1 MKKIT
6 LLASLIAG
14 LSLSSCTFALDQT
27 DIQKISQQ
35 IEHRLAGGE
44 TTGLSIAVVKDN
56 TPVML
61 QGFGLANTET
71 QQPVTPDTQFRIAS
85 ITKTFVTL
93 AVLKLVNQGKLSLD
107 DSVYKHLPDF
117 KPKTLPNNNNVITVR
132 DLLTHQSGIPTGWFR
147 GDEPTTSP
155 NKDLN
160 SLAALLSDDY
170 LVWNRGTISA
180 YNNNA
185 FGLAGLLVSR
195 ISGQSWQDYL
205 HTEFFTPLAMNNTL
219 SHLPNGPLPVQMAQS
234 YSGTAQEPK
243 FASLLTPAGGIIST
257 GNDMARYMQAILDSW
272 NYDSHAIVPSSLIT
286 KVRNVQNAHIQ
297 LDGDHEMGLGFFVDH
312 FNGHIAIS
320 HDGSYQG
327 YESMMYIV
335 PELNFGVFVTTNNRD
350 GDDTVFDIA
359 DMVTNMV
366 TQSVKGPFLDNKNT
380 QKSSFQPSQSKTLE
394 AGFYAGRRNI
404 FIEKTPSGEFVMFS
418 PGQTIKQLKQVDSDS
433 YQIIGEEGD
442 VRIKLT
448 QAIDGF
454 RFTYNGKDSANVFSK
469 LVTTKLTP
477 ELEKLL
483 GYYQVETT
491 NPDIGDIKVRY
502 SPEFQALL
510 AVSVKHGFVRA
521 LKVVDENLLQVQGY
535 GRGIGTVFDF
545 QEPNKLKALGYQFKK
560 ISTEI
565 Q

>member
-14 LSLSSCTFALDQT
+14 LSLSSYTFALDQS
-27 DIQKISQQ
+27 DIQTISQH
-35 IEHRLAGGE
+35 IEQRLTEGE
-44 TTGLSIAVVKDN
+44 TTGISIAVVKDN
-56 TPVML
+56 TPIIL
-61 QGFGLANTET
+61 KGFGLANVDT
-71 QQPVTPDTQFRIAS
+71 QQLVTPDTQFRIAS

-93 AVLKLVNQGKLSLD
+93 AVLKLVNEGKLSLD
-107 DSVYKHLPDF
+107 DSVYKYLSDF
-117 KPKTLPNNNNVITVR
+117 KPKILPNNNGQLTVR
-132 DLLTHQSGIPTGWFR
+132 DLLTHQSGIPTGWYR
-147 GDEPTTSP
+147 GDEPTTTP
-155 NKDLN
+155 IEDLN
-160 SLAALLSDDY
+160 SLTTLLSNDY

-195 ISGQSWQDYL
+195 VSGKNWQDYL
-205 HTEFFTPLAMNNTL
+205 QSEFFTPLAMHNTL
-219 SHLPNGPLPVQMAQS
+219 SHLPNGPLPEQMAQS
-234 YSGTAQEPK
+234 YDGNTQEPK

-272 NYDSHAIVPSSLIT
+272 NYDSHAILPSQLI
-286 KVRNVQNAHIQ
+286 KQVRNLQNGHIQ
-297 LDGDHEMGLGFFVDH
+297 LDGDHEMGLGFFIDH

-380 QKSSFQPSQSKTLE
+380 QTSSSQPPQSKTLE

-404 FIEKTPSGEFVMFS
+404 FIEKTPNGEFVMFT
-418 PGQTIKQLKQVDSDS
+418 PGQAIKQLKQVDSDS

-491 NPDIGDIKVRY
+491 NPEIGDIELRY

-545 QEPNKLKALGYQFKK
+545 QEPDKLKALGYQFKK
-560 ISTEI
+560 ITA
-565 Q
+565 QMQ